1 MKRLPF
7 GLVASLGL
15 SACTT
20 SQTYTGE
27 ESSSAS
33 TSSAANETT
42 VESTEDDKPTDNSDK
57 PTKDGGAKPTTP
69 TGDAAASAPAS
80 DDGGAVSPPAED
92 DASVVVPPD
101 TTGGQD
107 TETGLPPLPPP
118 CGGLCDDGQLCN
130 LATDECV
137 ECLTD
142 MDCGDGKECRANAC
156 EAIIA
161 CENSEGCPEQL
172 AVCHSQLDRCVEC
185 EIDLDCPEAHACE
198 GRTCVADAPTDQC
211 AMGADP
217 CSSGI
222 VSPMKET
229 QVLDGHGDEFCDI
242 PGFELNFHN
251 AARGNADL
259 PQTMTMRVA
268 WSEDAFHLY
277 AEVTDPEVVTNA
289 EVDYLWSGDVVELY
303 LAPGPANELEGYF
316 SGRIDGVQL
325 LIAPPTNDHP
335 ARAARLFWMPN
346 QDGNQVQVRESMS
359 SGFAARATQTG
370 YAVEA
375 RLPWSMFGPR
385 TPDIKKGLSIA
396 LDVGLSTASAQTIG
410 NANDGRE
417 GAVVLFAGPTGE
429 VNTCSG
435 DQMPWC
441 NSTSWCT
448 TTLGDRVPVA
458 PIPDDAGVK

>member
-1 MKRLPF
+1 MKSLRF
-7 GLVASLGL
+7 GLVASLGF
-15 SACTT
+15 SACTV
-20 SQTYTGE
+20 STYSPE
-27 ESSSAS
+27 ESSQDS
-33 TSSAANETT
+33 TNSSAESSATT
-42 VESTEDDKPTDNSDK
+42 TTEGKSGDESEKPT
-57 PTKDGGAKPTTP
+57 TRDGGAKPTKP
-69 TGDAAASAPAS
+69 ADDAAVSTPA
-80 DDGGAVSPPAED
+80 DGDGGDVPPPPEG
-92 DASVVVPPD
+92 DASVVTPPE

-142 MDCGDGKECRANAC
+142 ADCSEGNECRANAC

-161 CENSEGCPEQL
+161 CENSEGCPENL

-185 EIDLDCPEAHACE
+185 EIDLDCPEAHSCE
-198 GRTCVADAPTDQC
+198 GRACVEAAPTDQC
-211 AMGADP
+211 AMGDDP
-217 CSSGI
+217 CGSGT
-222 VSPMKET
+222 VLPMKET
-229 QVLDGHGDEFCDI
+229 QVLDARGDEFCEI
-242 PGFELNFHN
+242 PGFELNFGN

-289 EVDYLWSGDVVELY
+289 EIDYLWSGDVVELY
-303 LAPGPANELEGYF
+303 LAPGPASGLSGYF

-325 LIAPPTNDHP
+325 LIAPPTNAQP

-346 QDGNQVQVRESMS
+346 QDGNQVQVREEMT

-385 TPDIKKGLSIA
+385 TPDIENGISIA
-396 LDVGLSTASAQTIG
+396 LDVGLSTASAATIG

-417 GAVVLFAGPTGE
+417 GAIVLFAGPTGE

-435 DQMPWC
+435 DQVPWC

-448 TTLGDRVPVA
+448 TTLRDKAPPA